1 MESFKNP
8 NDIQYSVRLY
18 FGYTICC
25 ILSLSGENEM
35 ECPYCHHIETK
46 VTDSR
51 DTGSF
56 TIRRRRECLKCNRR
70 FTTYEYIE
78 MTPVYIV
85 KKDGRRE
92 KFDRIKLKKGVMRA
106 LEKRPVS
113 HEKIEEMINSIEEKI
128 RRTGT
133 EEIESSAIGEYV
145 MDSLKETDQVAYI
158 RFASVYRSFADVTF
172 FEKEIKNLTKEKMAE
187 KR

>member
-1 MESFKNP
+1 MKWNVHIVIILKQKSPTPEIREASQFVE
-8 NDIQYSVRLY
+8 DVSVL
-18 FGYTICC
+18 
-25 ILSLSGENEM
+25 
-35 ECPYCHHIETK
+35 
-46 VTDSR
+46 
-51 DTGSF
+51 
-56 TIRRRRECLKCNRR
+56 
-70 FTTYEYIE
+70 
-78 MTPVYIV
+78 

-92 KFDRIKLKKGVMRA
+92 KFDRSKLKKGVMKA

-113 HEKIEEMINSIEEKI
+113 HEKIEEMINYIEEKI

-158 RFASVYRSFADVTF
+158 RFASVYRSFTDVTF
-172 FEKEIKNLTKEKMAE
+172 FEKEIKNLTKEEIAE